1 MVFSY
6 FLLHHQVFCGL
17 TSDGQLIAVKQIELN
32 VHDWDKA
39 EKEYESIQ
47 EEVDL
52 LKTLK
57 HTNIVGLVNVSE
69 LLRWAQSNK
78 AVFSHLHDEKY
89 AGLLIWD
96 PGPEWPTM

>member
-1 MVFSY
+1 M
-6 FLLHHQVFCGL
+6 
-17 TSDGQLIAVKQIELN
+17 
-32 VHDWDKA
+32 DKA

-69 LLRWAQSNK
+69 FLRWAQSNK
-78 AVFSHLHDEKY
+78 AVFSYLHDEKY

-96 PGPEWPTM
+96 PGPE